1 MCVSRS
7 YVVLIS
13 LLQRIKRGLRG
24 RKVEGVG
31 VMKDK
36 QLKIEK
42 IEASRTLGGAR
53 NAHTQKD
60 F

>member
-1 MCVSRS
+1 
-7 YVVLIS
+7 
-13 LLQRIKRGLRG
+13 
-24 RKVEGVG
+24 
-31 VMKDK
+31 MKDK

-60 F
+60 FLKADMMMMIDDLLFFFVKI